1 MAYVE
6 CFDQDLNPIGEP
18 IQDVTIRQARKRIN
32 TADQASFTVPHDAEG
47 VEQLGLAAFVALY
60 DGTEQCASGLIHAR
74 GLSGNEYS
82 FTVQGHAHRLKNYK
96 TPHRWQGWNGRDL
109 ADVVRDHLRKFCI
122 KRWNTQA
129 DWETAIKYQVD
140 IQTEPGSVI
149 LQYEPHPDDP
159 DNERPKAYGYI
170 QFRVDLGENAL
181 SSGRIL
187 RWTEIVD
194 PYVRITVQSRS
205 AAETPEL
212 DNAEWGPEMTAINV
226 GDIRENEVNGVPIAG
241 EGRWVDIRINLYTED
256 QNSPRKDSSGSIVGY
271 GFTPYL
277 AGAEL
282 IWREPTFLQGGDIP
296 LSTGVIVQG
305 FEFERLD
312 FLQTLAELCDQYGW
326 EFRVRHDEAQRRL
339 LLDLGANGEPKFG
352 TDRTISS
359 QEPFV
364 IEHGR
369 NATIGVLRDDRS
381 KMANILNCFGAGEG
395 TSQLYVQLKNDQSI
409 ADYGEAPGDFYA
421 PEADTMA
428 ELIEAGQHELEKRS
442 QPDIAFEV
450 SIPIDRWEE
459 LAGVGLG
466 DTITVVH
473 PRNKVPVSGRIMDS
487 SFQMSRSSR
496 TVRWGLNDF
505 LRNPLDELIG
515 RRPSSRTLG
524 DIPDP
529 PKEVIAHPNI
539 GYIVVTWVSDA
550 DSWAVRARE
559 VSITYVEE
567 DPEAPPTV
575 TYGPWLVFDSLTTIF
590 THNQLAVG
598 STWEYQV
605 AAIKN
610 NRISGWSEAVSAT
623 VEDIPRDDP
632 TPPEPATNL
641 DVIEKSFVSEDGFMV
656 LVAELTWTR
665 SVSEHAHQQFIDR
678 SIGDGFQT
686 IATLGKDAEVYR
698 DTQGL
703 AAGATYTWRV
713 RTISK
718 AGVYSENDPTV
729 TLTMG
734 GKPGV
739 PAAPTNLIASV
750 NDDGDVVL
758 TWRMVDYPNLKD
770 YVVQVAENA
779 TFTQGVTEYFTPSNV
794 FHLTGLAADKVLY
807 VRVFARDRSG
817 QRSAPSNTVVIN
829 IPKLL
834 SDRVYAM
841 YVAKQTYEKL
851 LNHHFFGDEE
861 GYFDGSNIKPN
872 TVETQHL
879 AVGAG
884 SRNFQLVGVKMNANT
899 DNVRGK
905 FSNTSGYLILATDP
919 GESTGTW
926 SISAKTQQLSLN
938 KEYFVYVRCLKE
950 GSTGEIMFSETRPT
964 LQDSNYHNFLV
975 GMYFTTDDPAVLAMS
990 YGFTYINGSHI
1001 TTGEIDCNKVR
1012 LQARGTGDSAIE
1024 ISGDGIVFRD
1034 TAGLISIQMSTQTG
1048 DAYFRGVVEAE
1059 AIVLPV
1065 KPY

>member
-1 MAYVE
+1 M
-6 CFDQDLNPIGEP
+6 
-18 IQDVTIRQARKRIN
+18 
-32 TADQASFTVPHDAEG
+32 
-47 VEQLGLAAFVALY
+47 
-60 DGTEQCASGLIHAR
+60 
-74 GLSGNEYS
+74 
-82 FTVQGHAHRLKNYK
+82 
-96 TPHRWQGWNGRDL
+96 
-109 ADVVRDHLRKFCI
+109 
-122 KRWNTQA
+122 
-129 DWETAIKYQVD
+129 
-140 IQTEPGSVI
+140 
-149 LQYEPHPDDP
+149 
-159 DNERPKAYGYI
+159 
-170 QFRVDLGENAL
+170 
-181 SSGRIL
+181 
-187 RWTEIVD
+187 
-194 PYVRITVQSRS
+194 
-205 AAETPEL
+205 
-212 DNAEWGPEMTAINV
+212 
-226 GDIRENEVNGVPIAG
+226 
-241 EGRWVDIRINLYTED
+241 
-256 QNSPRKDSSGSIVGY
+256 
-271 GFTPYL
+271 
-277 AGAEL
+277 
-282 IWREPTFLQGGDIP
+282 
-296 LSTGVIVQG
+296 
-305 FEFERLD
+305 
-312 FLQTLAELCDQYGW
+312 
-326 EFRVRHDEAQRRL
+326 
-339 LLDLGANGEPKFG
+339 
-352 TDRTISS
+352 
-359 QEPFV
+359 
-364 IEHGR
+364 
-369 NATIGVLRDDRS
+369 
-381 KMANILNCFGAGEG
+381 
-395 TSQLYVQLKNDQSI
+395 
-409 ADYGEAPGDFYA
+409 
-421 PEADTMA
+421 
-428 ELIEAGQHELEKRS
+428 
-442 QPDIAFEV
+442 
-450 SIPIDRWEE
+450 
-459 LAGVGLG
+459 
-466 DTITVVH
+466 
-473 PRNKVPVSGRIMDS
+473 
-487 SFQMSRSSR
+487 
-496 TVRWGLNDF
+496 
-505 LRNPLDELIG
+505 
-515 RRPSSRTLG
+515 
-524 DIPDP
+524 
-529 PKEVIAHPNI
+529 IAHPNI

-610 NRISGWSEAVSAT
+610 NRISGWSETVSAT

-641 DVIEKSFVSEDGFMV
+641 DVTEKSFVSEDGFMV

-807 VRVFARDRSG
+807 VRVFARDGSG

-1012 LQARGTGDSAIE
+1012 IQARGTGDSAIE